1 MQMSEKKSD
10 KSGMSRLFDVRLV
23 IGGVLT
29 VYGVVLTITGLADS
43 KGAIAKAAGIRI
55 NLWTGIGLLVVGLF
69 FLGWMKVLPLA
80 AVPPDDAAEESDLNR
95 APDAGGRHDN

>member
-1 MQMSEKKSD
+1 MSEKTQD
-10 KSGMSRLFDVRLV
+10 KKAGMSRLFDVRLV

-29 VYGVVLTITGLADS
+29 VYGVVLTITGLLDS

-80 AVPPDDAAEESDLNR
+80 AVPPDDSADELER
-95 APDAGGRHDN
+95 PPDAGGRNDN